1 MRSSNISKNSCLG
14 KIRKFSAYSKFLKK
28 GEIFLN
34 CRRNDGDGRKRG
46 WGVKLGNEKGGRD
59 VLHGRTKILLGLGD
73 FVLRDWG
80 NIGKN

>member
-1 MRSSNISKNSCLG
+1 MQEKR
-14 KIRKFSAYSKFLKK
+14 
-28 GEIFLN
+28 
-34 CRRNDGDGRKRG
+34 RG
-46 WGVKLGNEKGGRD
+46 WKKEGVGVKLGNEKGGRD